1 MKGFLFAVCLSLPAG
16 LAQST
21 DDATSIMTKMA
32 ANREKAAELRRQFVY
47 QQAIKGSLVHS
58 DGKVSRKES
67 REYAVTPQ
75 ASGTERKLV
84 SFQGEYRKGKQVVS
98 YTEPGY
104 KYKDEDIDGE
114 LLGDLI
120 EDLTND
126 KDSRDGISESLF
138 PLRTKDLRSY
148 RFAVKGRTVSNGR
161 PAYVITFEPVPA
173 NDLCIHVGDEGHNCK
188 DQPWKG
194 EAWID
199 VEDLQPV
206 RIDTALGK
214 KISWAVRTFLG
225 TNLRQL
231 GFSIAYTRVADGVW
245 FPSAY
250 GTEFHVD
257 VLWFYK
263 RTVTLSLVN
272 SGFRKTEASSTI
284 TYDLH

>member
-1 MKGFLFAVCLSLPAG
+1 
-16 LAQST
+16 
-21 DDATSIMTKMA
+21 
-32 ANREKAAELRRQFVY
+32 
-47 QQAIKGSLVHS
+47 
-58 DGKVSRKES
+58 
-67 REYAVTPQ
+67 
-75 ASGTERKLV
+75 
-84 SFQGEYRKGKQVVS
+84 
-98 YTEPGY
+98 
-104 KYKDEDIDGE
+104 
-114 LLGDLI
+114 
-120 EDLTND
+120 
-126 KDSRDGISESLF
+126 
-138 PLRTKDLRSY
+138 
-148 RFAVKGRTVSNGR
+148 
-161 PAYVITFEPVPA
+161 VITFEPVPA

-245 FPSAY
+245 FPSTY

-257 VLWFYK
+257 VLWFYT